1 MNQTAPTGEGA
12 GSPPNTP
19 PQMASITAEEAN
31 AAQRAAYDRAR
42 AAAHA
47 PRDVSSK
54 KGLLYAY
61 IGMAISVIILT
72 VAGGIISGGS
82 GALIGF
88 ISGIVIVLI
97 GSVPIWMAS
106 RSYERERKTGRRL

>member
-1 MNQTAPTGEGA
+1 MAEQTAED
-12 GSPPNTP
+12 
-19 PQMASITAEEAN
+19 AS
-31 AAQRAAYDRAR
+31 AAQRAAYERAR
-42 AAAHA
+42 SAAHA

-61 IGMAISVIILT
+61 LGMAVSVVILA
-72 VAGGIISGGS
+72 VAGGIISGVS
-82 GALIGF
+82 GALIGL

>member
-1 MNQTAPTGEGA
+1 MTEQPT
-12 GSPPNTP
+12 TP
-19 PQMASITAEEAN
+19 PSDDAPPPMMASRSAEEAS

-61 IGMAISVIILT
+61 VGMAVAVVVLT
-72 VAGGIISGGS
+72 VAGGIISGVS

-88 ISGIVIVLI
+88 ISGVVIVLI
-97 GSVPIWMAS
+97 GSVPVWMAS
-106 RSYERERKTGRRL
+106 RSYANERKTGRRL

>member
-1 MNQTAPTGEGA
+1 MNQTAPDGESA
-12 GSPPNTP
+12 AAQPNTP
-19 PQMASITAEEAN
+19 PQMASITAEDAN

-42 AAAHA
+42 SAAHA

-54 KGLLYAY
+54 KGLIYAY
-61 IGMAISVIILT
+61 IGMAFSVLILAI
-72 VAGGIISGGS
+72 AGGILSGIS

-88 ISGIVIVLI
+88 IAGIVIVLI

-106 RSYERERKTGRRL
+106 RSYERERQTGRRL

>member
-1 MNQTAPTGEGA
+1 
-12 GSPPNTP
+12 
-19 PQMASITAEEAN
+19 MASQSADEAN
-31 AAQRAAYDRAR
+31 AAQRAAYERAR
-42 AAAHA
+42 SAAHA

-61 IGMAISVIILT
+61 IGMAIAVAILT
-72 VAGGIISGGS
+72 IAGGIISGAS
-82 GALIGF
+82 GAIIGF

-106 RSYERERKTGRRL
+106 RSYERERKTGRHL

>member
-1 MNQTAPTGEGA
+1 MIEQSTPPTGEDA
-12 GSPPNTP
+12 PPP
-19 PQMASITAEEAN
+19 MMASRTAEEAN

-61 IGMAISVIILT
+61 IGMAIAVVVLT
-72 VAGGIISGGS
+72 VAGGIISGAS

-88 ISGIVIVLI
+88 IAGIVIVLI
-97 GSVPIWMAS
+97 GSVPVWMAS
-106 RSYERERKTGRRL
+106 RSYANERKTGRRL